1 MIINILSLCEYEIGF
16 ALKNLKREI
25 SKTRQKFGIQKKK
38 KKKLDSHFFGF
49 WKVLIFFD

>member
-25 SKTRQKFGIQKKK
+25 SKARQKFGIQ
-38 KKKLDSHFFGF
+38 KKLDSHFFGF
-49 WKVLIFFD
+49 WKVLNFLTEFSI